1 MSVALAPAAGHTQ
14 TEHDASVVAVVAVVG
29 RRAALVLSGG
39 ALIVREALVS
49 TPVLILE

>member
-14 TEHDASVVAVVAVVG
+14 TEHDASVVAVVVG
-29 RRAALVLSGG
+29 RRAARVLSGG